1 MLWYPYDAR
10 TVMGS
15 KSPLHNPVCCRW
27 DRVGTHLRR
36 FLSMSVSGRHSLCL
50 CGPGDGLGACTKKNS
65 SSLSKHHQ
73 NLHHLGV
80 LVLSELR
87 TATS

>member
-36 FLSMSVSGRHSLCL
+36 FLSMRRQWQALPLLVWTGRWLGCL
-50 CGPGDGLGACTKKNS
+50 HQEEQLK
-65 SSLSKHHQ
+65 SK
-73 NLHHLGV
+73 
-80 LVLSELR
+80 
-87 TATS
+87 